1 MHSFVDEFHRKIG
14 ELPMAPSKK
23 SKQTRFA
30 KEKKAQKKAPNKN
43 PIKNAVHI
51 KKAEH
56 KKALGNAAKPVF
68 DALTYKKEC
77 SKPRYYGSV
86 TIYSDMRG
94 QQWRVKPAPARRDER
109 KFPRTPSGW
118 KAVIKHVKSLKQV

>member
-1 MHSFVDEFHRKIG
+1 LHSFVDEFHKKIG

-23 SKQTRFA
+23 SKQKRFA
-30 KEKKAQKKAPNKN
+30 KEKAQKKAPNNK

-51 KKAEH
+51 KKAVH

-68 DALTYKKEC
+68 DALTYKNAD

-94 QQWRVKPAPARRDER
+94 ARQWRVKPAPGRRDEC

-118 KAVIKHVKSLKQV
+118 KAVIKHVKSLKQE